1 MKWIMGILIFMQLAA
16 VAGCA
21 SERYSESSYQDK
33 QVLQE
38 YIQNHP
44 DYYQRWKEELP

>member
-1 MKWIMGILIFMQLAA
+1 MKKTILGLLMLLVL
-16 VAGCA
+16 VALGCA

-33 QVLQE
+33 QVLKE

-44 DYYQRWKEELP
+44 DYYQKWREEEP

>member
-1 MKWIMGILIFMQLAA
+1 MKMIPYLLILLLMLA
-16 VAGCA
+16 VGCA

-33 QVLQE
+33 QVLKE

-44 DYYQRWKEELP
+44 DYYQKWREEEP